1 MDTVFFFFSLAGV
14 LMVVHWLVTNDR
26 AGNRGKTSGIF
37 AMREP
42 EDIAKETEVAAKG
55 KFDARRAKAA
65 ARPAPK
71 PAGQPAFTRREF

>member
-26 AGNRGKTSGIF
+26 AGNRGKTTGIF

-42 EDIAKETEVAAKG
+42 EDIAAAEAAAAKTSVGARHTAKVAAN
-55 KFDARRAKAA
+55 AA
-65 ARPAPK
+65 AAK
-71 PAGQPAFTRREF
+71 PGFTRR